1 MGVLC
6 LVRFLKIMTTT
17 TTLPLEQD
25 YAWLIAIPKRQEFTA
40 PPFHFGERVK
50 WQEMGTTGEH
60 SFHSGRILG
69 LSFSLDD
76 DWQCQVCRD
85 EAAEDRFIS
94 LAASRLKLVQDSA
107 SIRQQLAARR
117 SAWKMT
123 VKAAAELGITADQLR
138 KLRRCG
144 LFKPGHHF
152 RDTSVPG
159 SGKPRWQWHLERCAR
174 ALAVPPEQRG

>member
-1 MGVLC
+1 MGASVPSEI
-6 LVRFLKIMTTT
+6 FEIMTIT

-50 WQEMGTTGEH
+50 WQETGATGER

-76 DWQCQVCRD
+76 AWQCQVCRD
-85 EAAEDRFIS
+85 EVAEDRCTT

-123 VKAAAELGITADQLR
+123 AKAAAELGITADQLR
-138 KLRRCG
+138 KLRRRG
-144 LFKPGHHF
+144 LFKQGHHF

-159 SGKPRWQWHLERCAR
+159 SGKPRWQWHLERCAK
-174 ALAVPPEQRG
+174 ALAVPSEQRG